1 MRIVSLDSIKSVL
14 PNIDL
19 LSEIE
24 SGFAAYSSGLVVVPP
39 VGELSF
45 QSPPGDVHI
54 KYGYVK
60 DDDVYVIKIASGFY
74 ENKLENLPVGNGM
87 MLVFSQK
94 TGEPL
99 AVLQD
104 ECYLTDVRTAVAG
117 AIAAKH
123 LSPKDV
129 DCIGVVGTGVQAK
142 LQLKYLKKVINC
154 NQALVWGRSSDSL
167 LTYKEST
174 NHYNYQ
180 IETTENIDDIISR
193 CQLIVTCTPSEE
205 PLISMINPGTHVTA
219 IGSDTTTKRELSSSV
234 LFKADTVV
242 TDSKSQS
249 TERGEI
255 YQASKDG
262 FLSSSVLELGNIVK
276 GEVKGRINEEQITIA
291 DLTGVAIQDIQIS
304 KAILRSLQE

>member
-74 ENKLENLPVGNGM
+74 ENKLKNLPVGNGM

-154 NQALVWGRSSDSL
+154 NQALVWGRTVSYTHL
-167 LTYKEST
+167 
-174 NHYNYQ
+174 
-180 IETTENIDDIISR
+180 
-193 CQLIVTCTPSEE
+193 E
-205 PLISMINPGTHVTA
+205 PTRP
-219 IGSDTTTKRELSSSV
+219 
-234 LFKADTVV
+234 
-242 TDSKSQS
+242 
-249 TERGEI
+249 
-255 YQASKDG
+255 Y
-262 FLSSSVLELGNIVK
+262 
-276 GEVKGRINEEQITIA
+276 
-291 DLTGVAIQDIQIS
+291 
-304 KAILRSLQE
+304 